1 MRVPDLLP
9 LALCATATALALP
22 QLLDT
27 SNGITAVAGASSSNA
42 TTLGNHY
49 NYWAIH
55 ANDGV
60 FDLTRSDRLPLTSP
74 RTIPMLG
81 SRKTAVIEPSRSA
94 LVVIDMQNFFLHP
107 ALSPVA
113 TKGRKAVLPTVQM
126 VRGFRKAGTKV
137 LWTNWGLDD
146 FDLLTIPPAFLSGF
160 ASHDHPATTFGTDM
174 GLVPG
179 TNVQAGKK
187 LMRGSWNARPWG
199 ELYDLQVE

>member
-27 SNGITAVAGASSSNA
+27 SNGITVVAGASSSNA

-60 FDLTRSDRLPLTSP
+60 FDLTCSDRLPLTSP

-94 LVVIDMQNFFLHP
+94 LSP
-107 ALSPVA
+107 AA
-113 TKGRKAVLPTVQM
+113 TKGRKAVLPTV
-126 VRGFRKAGTKV
+126 
-137 LWTNWGLDD
+137 LDD

-199 ELYDLQVE
+199 ELYDLQVEGVKNGTDLYFHK